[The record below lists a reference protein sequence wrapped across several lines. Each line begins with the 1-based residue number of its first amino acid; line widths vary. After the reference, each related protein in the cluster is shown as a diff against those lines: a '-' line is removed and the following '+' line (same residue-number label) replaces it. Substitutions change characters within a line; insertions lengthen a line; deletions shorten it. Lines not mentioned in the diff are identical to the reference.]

1 MALFG
6 EECLCQKI
14 RYLKFIFSPKD
25 NSCPHSF
32 LYLRYDVKCHSA
44 VMVFQWR
51 DIVVSYGQLCSG
63 IDLNK
68 IKKFIRH
75 AVGCCKR
82 AKLYRAFKSFLY
94 ITIGLRRCHRQLLSW
109 KRSYKFK
116 KNTLKQNWPSMG
128 YPRMGK
134 GGEGG
139 DPRGIWHFPPFG
151 SHNMSQFYPRYQ
163 NVVNQFQQTKIK
175 LSLDFLISRWRPGKV
190 SDQEAVQKCQNPY
203 PRGSF

>member
-1 MALFG
+1 MSGNRNRFVLFPYYLRKLGTNGGGGGGANSRGALVWHYGLRVVALFG

-68 IKKFIRH
+68 IKKFIRR

-94 ITIGLRRCHRQLLSW
+94 ITIGLRRCHRQLLSR
-109 KRSYKFK
+109 KRPYKFK
-116 KNTLKQNWPSMG
+116 KTPLNGWKLFKQ
-128 YPRMGK
+128 
-134 GGEGG
+134 
-139 DPRGIWHFPPFG
+139 
-151 SHNMSQFYPRYQ
+151 
-163 NVVNQFQQTKIK
+163 K
-175 LSLDFLISRWRPGKV
+175 LNFL
-190 SDQEAVQKCQNPY
+190 
-203 PRGSF
+203 

>member
-1 MALFG
+1 MGANGGGGANSRGALVWHYGLRVVALFG

-116 KNTLKQNWPSMG
+116 KTPLNRIGHQWVTPGWGREGRVVTPGEFDISHHLVPIICHNSTPG
-128 YPRMGK
+128 TRM
-134 GGEGG
+134 
-139 DPRGIWHFPPFG
+139 
-151 SHNMSQFYPRYQ
+151 
-163 NVVNQFQQTKIK
+163 
-175 LSLDFLISRWRPGKV
+175 L
-190 SDQEAVQKCQNPY
+190 
-203 PRGSF
+203 